1 MNNEKLKISVNGK
14 KEYSKVLKGLR
25 ERNFT
30 FSYKKVFNESCNRNI
45 QKKDEG
51 IDIILDTLI
60 ELLFKENSILL
71 AKSYDKNLQKFLK
84 VVIYDLIDLKIVVN
98 RFIGSQIF
106 AVYRSIIER
115 LDLYLL
121 CILDSDFRDYY
132 FQKYNSKDEKIK
144 RYKENKPSRIK
155 NKLKEIQEKYKED
168 KFLGNI
174 LYFQELRENM
184 YDFFSEIIHLNEFKN
199 IEEVID
205 FKNDKIL
212 FYEDKKLNYD
222 EWLDIF
228 FRYLIDS
235 ILMITI
241 LNLWSVNCSLKDDRD
256 IKNICDYLNELSE
269 KLESYYKMEKILQH
283 IANKAKEIL
292 GKK

>member
-1 MNNEKLKISVNGK
+1 MNNEKLKISVNEK

-25 ERNFT
+25 ARNFT
-30 FSYKKVFNESCNRNI
+30 FSYKKIFNESCNRNI

-98 RFIGSQIF
+98 RSIGSQIF

-115 LDLYLL
+115 LELYLL

-132 FQKYNSKDEKIK
+132 FQKYNRKDEKIK

-174 LYFQELRENM
+174 LYFQELHENM

-205 FKNDKIL
+205 FKNTKIL
-212 FYEDKKLNYD
+212 FYGDKKLNYD
-222 EWLDIF
+222 KWLDIF

>member
-1 MNNEKLKISVNGK
+1 MLKD
-14 KEYSKVLKGLR
+14 LR

-60 ELLFKENSILL
+60 ELLFKENSVLL
-71 AKSYDKNLQKFLK
+71 AKNYDKNLQKFLK

-98 RFIGSQIF
+98 QFIGSQIF

-115 LDLYLL
+115 LELYLL
-121 CILDSDFRDYY
+121 CILDSDFRNYY

-168 KFLGNI
+168 KFLANI
-174 LYFQELRENM
+174 LYFQELHKKM

-199 IEEVID
+199 IEEIID
-205 FKNDKIL
+205 FENDKIL
-212 FYEDKKLNYD
+212 FYEDKKLKYD
-222 EWLDIF
+222 KWLDIF
-228 FRYLIDS
+228 FRYLINA
-235 ILMITI
+235 ILMISL
-241 LNLWSVNCSLKDDRD
+241 LNLWGVNYKIEDDKD
-256 IKNICDYLNELSE
+256 IKNIYNYLKELSE
-269 KLESYYKMEKILQH
+269 KLESYYMLEEILQH
-283 IANKAKEIL
+283 VANKSKKIL
-292 GKK
+292 GIK